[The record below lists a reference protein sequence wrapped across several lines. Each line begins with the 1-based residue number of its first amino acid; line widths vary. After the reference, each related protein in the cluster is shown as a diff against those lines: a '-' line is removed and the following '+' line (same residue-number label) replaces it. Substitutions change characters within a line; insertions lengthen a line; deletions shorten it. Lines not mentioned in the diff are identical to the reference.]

1 MKKIFILS
9 ALLLCTAC
17 VSYSEEISCKDFN
30 KAIKKGNVEFIKQN
44 IKNVSD
50 INDESCFLC
59 TAAENKQDEILDI
72 LLENK
77 ANPDCP
83 KSSISPLY
91 TAVVFDNNYA
101 IEKLLQY
108 GANPNNKTNL
118 PIIFLAVS
126 NDNKFAVQK
135 LLEAGADENA
145 TFMKLSAKQTVFYGH
160 KFDLEKVFIDYWNKR
175 FETKSTDIDKALEY
189 LKESKVGNKYYQ
201 ILTGN
206 NSTKKPFLI
215 WFCDLEK
222 INPEISSKNYLL
234 ILHTFRQNVIYIDN
248 RYRNLP
254 EEVLATI
261 LAAAS
266 INTDGESSVIEE
278 LVSCGVM
285 ASVWQDFITKNPNLN
300 NNQNEIVTTFN
311 RMIELLN
318 MEKQDVFAKGDYNNF
333 WLLQFALKNYKK
345 TSKGFRN
352 KDLNTYFEYNI

>member
-9 ALLLCTAC
+9 ALLLCSAC

-145 TFMKLSAKQTVFYGH
+145 TFMKLSAKQTVFY
-160 KFDLEKVFIDYWNKR
+160 
-175 FETKSTDIDKALEY
+175 
-189 LKESKVGNKYYQ
+189 
-201 ILTGN
+201 
-206 NSTKKPFLI
+206 
-215 WFCDLEK
+215 
-222 INPEISSKNYLL
+222 
-234 ILHTFRQNVIYIDN
+234 
-248 RYRNLP
+248 
-254 EEVLATI
+254 
-261 LAAAS
+261 
-266 INTDGESSVIEE
+266 
-278 LVSCGVM
+278 
-285 ASVWQDFITKNPNLN
+285 
-300 NNQNEIVTTFN
+300 
-311 RMIELLN
+311 
-318 MEKQDVFAKGDYNNF
+318 
-333 WLLQFALKNYKK
+333 
-345 TSKGFRN
+345 
-352 KDLNTYFEYNI
+352 